1 MKRFT
6 LSLLTIAFLATS
18 SFANA
23 QDGRAKTSKKTAAPS
38 SVALIDMAYVF
49 QNYEKFKVL
58 REGLQAAVQE
68 SDAEAKRMAES
79 FQTLQKKLA
88 AQSKELDSGSAEYGN
103 IEQQLLDAKGK
114 FESWRA
120 GTQRK
125 LARRETDM
133 LKVVY
138 ADVSKMVGGYAK
150 YAGYSLVLRFN
161 SKGVEDEMQPQQA
174 IQAMNRNVI
183 YHEAGNN
190 ITEIVLNSLNSKY
203 KKSGASTPARTTG
216 SSRKVN

>member
-1 MKRFT
+1 VKRFT
-6 LSLLTIAFLATS
+6 LSLLTIAVLATS
-18 SFANA
+18 SFATA
-23 QDGRAKTSKKTAAPS
+23 QDGRATATKKKAAPS
-38 SVALIDMAYVF
+38 SVALIDMAHVF
-49 QNYEKFKVL
+49 QNYDKFKVL

-79 FQTLQKKLA
+79 FKTLQQKLTE
-88 AQSKELDSGSAEYGN
+88 QSKQLDPGSEEYGN
-103 IEQQLLDAKGK
+103 IEQQLLDEKGR

-133 LKVVY
+133 LKVIY
-138 ADVSKMVGGYAK
+138 SDVSKMVGLYARH
-150 YAGYSLVLRFN
+150 AEYSLVLRFN

-183 YHEAGNN
+183 YHEDGNN
-190 ITEIVLNSLNSKY
+190 ITEVVLTQLNKQY
-203 KKSGASTPARTTG
+203 KKSSVSTPARPTG
-216 SSRKVN
+216 SSRPVN

>member
-6 LSLLTIAFLATS
+6 LSLLTIAVLATS
-18 SFANA
+18 SFATA
-23 QDGRAKTSKKTAAPS
+23 QDGRKKTADPS
-38 SVALIDMAYVF
+38 SVALIDMAHVF

-79 FQTLQKKLA
+79 FQALQQKLA
-88 AQSKELDSGSAEYGN
+88 EQSKQLDPGSAEYGN
-103 IEQQLLDAKGK
+103 IEQQLLDEKGK

-133 LKVVY
+133 LKVIY
-138 ADVSKMVGGYAK
+138 NDVSKMVALYARH
-150 YAGYSLVLRFN
+150 AEYSLVLRFN

-183 YHEAGNN
+183 YHEKGND
-190 ITEIVLNSLNSKY
+190 ITEIVLGQLNKQY
-203 KKSGASTPARTTG
+203 NKSGVSTPARTTG
-216 SSRKVN
+216 SSRDVN